1 MDTKKKPTKEDIEYA
16 KKRLAEAKQKAA
28 DYDEQVIREKKE
40 RLLEEKNK
48 PYIQPKD
55 RKKNNAP
62 ASALEK
68 ENPSFEDIKIRSTS
82 SDLPINKGIKLKA
95 EDLEKIEANKLGWND
110 YNPDLYDPTKD
121 QTGWFEGDL
130 NKRPEE
136 VLVVEGMIPKGLETG
151 EEGKKGET
159 GKKDRYEKRKPV
171 DPKIQIMKIAD
182 LLLKTEAAKYSE
194 VEMEVKFG
202 TRGIRR
208 ITKTD
213 YDNVVKKLRSLEFI
227 TLSPEG
233 KYSLK
238 IQPEFLD
245 LKSGMFKISKDF
257 DRFRVEINGLENIQ
271 EYCQNGNIQHL
282 LETKISSAVSIMK
295 KTDVFINE
303 EPVQPAEFN
312 EFNFRVT
319 YKNEEKI
326 SHNSKLGKEL
336 IANWD
341 KTKKQFRYLNRVTF
355 VHRDYPLKVELS
367 IVRSSTKDNR
377 GQMIKTYNVIDSN
390 VFKNQESYEIE
401 IEVVNYEARQQLRN
415 AQELVTHIQKV
426 TKFVLCG
433 LQKTNF
439 PVSYAEQK
447 EIIAEYMKVVHEE
460 EAKKQGKEYIP
471 KDRAYP
477 GDFIGPSSKTLQI
490 KNIGQVNPD
499 MVIPNITA
507 PFSYCVTDKADGDR
521 HMMFVSSKGK
531 IYLINMQM
539 EVVFTGS
546 KTEEQRCFNS
556 IIDGELILHDKN
568 GAFINIF
575 AAFDI
580 YFASSTDLRTRPFME
595 VPYKNKKIFER
606 SCRLPVLKEFMTIL
620 NPVSILSK
628 SEDIKSDK
636 LAVLLGEYKKKAINK
651 SPMNFITK
659 NFYPLIE
666 PSANVSKKDKDEDES
681 SSAAAVTTS
690 AAEASYNIFAACNFI
705 LQRVADN
712 LYDYTTDGLI
722 FTPTLFG
729 VGGNTVLEAGPL
741 RKVRWDYSF
750 KWKPPKYNTIDFLV
764 STKKGA
770 DGQDITTP
778 IFENGLNVM
787 QSTQFN
793 QYKTLILQ
801 VGFDEKR
808 HGYINPCQD
817 VLDDKLPEVSNEEN
831 EETYKRKQFFPSDP
845 FDVNAGLC
853 KIMLETD
860 GSGNPQM
867 FTEERE
873 VINDETI
880 VEFRYDLTRE
890 GLWKWIP
897 LRVRYDKTTEFR
909 NGKISCN
916 DYDTAN
922 DNWYSIH
929 NPISERMIATGQ
941 DIPQEILSDEI
952 YYNRVT
958 SEKQTMGLRDF
969 HNLFVKKILIR
980 NVSRNGNTLIDFACG
995 QGGDLPKWI
1004 AANLS
1009 FVFGIDISKN
1019 NIENRISG
1027 ACARYLSF
1035 KKDFQ
1040 TMPYAL
1046 FVVGNSALN
1055 VRSGRAMATDKGNA
1069 ITQAVFGLNAL
1080 DSSLGPAVKRQYA
1093 KGEPGFDISSCQ
1105 FAIHYMFENK
1115 QIFYNFMRNIAEC
1128 TKEGGYF
1135 IGTCYDGKTIF
1146 NKLKM
1151 KQQGE
1156 GDTIYHNEK
1165 KVWSLT
1171 KDYDSVSYENNITS
1185 LGYKI
1190 SVYQESINQTIPE
1203 YLVNFDFLVETMSN
1217 YGFRLLPRD
1226 DAKKIGLPEG
1236 SGLFVEMYNK
1246 MMDEIRKYPKTEKE
1260 YGMASGMMEYEKR
1273 ISFLNR
1279 FFVFQ
1284 KIATRNVE
1292 KLTKSILEQLPDE
1305 IEFEDKQTK
1314 KAQKV
1319 VEKVDKE
1326 LKPKVKNLKKK
1337 LLLQGQDVEIN
1348 IEDEADEADVE
1359 AVSVEAIVKSDSKS
1373 DSKSDKNKKAK
1384 KTKKAEE
1391 ESTETEVTGVVKK
1404 KATRKK
1410 KVLIGDINE
1419 E

>member
-1 MDTKKKPTKEDIEYA
+1 MERKKPTKEEVEYA

-28 DYDEQVIREKKE
+28 EYDEQVIKEKKD

-48 PYIQPKD
+48 PYIPPKN
-55 RKKNNAP
+55 RKKNIA
-62 ASALEK
+62 AHSLEQ
-68 ENPSFEDIKIRSTS
+68 NPSFEDVKINLPS
-82 SDLPINKGIKLKA
+82 SEEVPINKYVQMKQSDIN
-95 EDLEKIEANKLGWND
+95 KIMEAKHRD
-110 YNPDLYDPTKD
+110 QSDVEEVIVVKD
-121 QTGWFEGDL
+121 MDL
-130 NKRPEE
+130 NKLNESEE
-136 VLVVEGMIPKGLETG
+136 KEEKN
-151 EEGKKGET
+151 EGKKG
-159 GKKDRYEKRKPV
+159 KYEKRKPV
-171 DPKIQIMKIAD
+171 DPKVQIIKISS
-182 LLLKTEAAKYSE
+182 LLLMTEPTKYKD

-202 TRGIRR
+202 TRGIKR
-208 ITKTD
+208 ITKAD
-213 YDNVVKKLRSLEFI
+213 YDNVIKKLSSLGFK
-227 TLSPEG
+227 TVNSEG
-233 KYSLK
+233 TYTLK

-245 LKSGMFKISKDF
+245 LKTGTFKISRDF
-257 DRFRVEINGLENIQ
+257 DRLRVEINGINNIQ
-271 EYCQNGNIQHL
+271 GYCKNNNIQKL
-282 LETKISSAVSIMK
+282 FENNLANAVSILK
-295 KTDVFINE
+295 KTDVFEND
-303 EPVQPAEFN
+303 EPIQSADFN
-312 EFNFRVT
+312 DFNFRVT
-319 YKNEEKI
+319 YKTEEKV
-326 SHNSKLGKEL
+326 NLNGKVGKEL
-336 IANWD
+336 LSNWD
-341 KTKKQFRYLNRVTF
+341 KVKKQFRYINRVTF
-355 VHRDYPLKVELS
+355 SHPNLPFAVDLS
-367 IVRSSTKDNR
+367 IVRSSTKDNK
-377 GQMIKTYNVIDSN
+377 GQLIKTYNIIESN
-390 VFKNQESYEIE
+390 VFNNQESYEIE
-401 IEVVNYEARQQLRN
+401 IEVNNFEAKQKYIRP
-415 AQELVTHIQKV
+415 EDLVADIQKIS
-426 TKFVLCG
+426 KFVLCG
-433 LQKTNF
+433 LQKTNY
-439 PVSYAEQK
+439 PVSYPEQRQVVSD
-447 EIIAEYMKVVHEE
+447 YMRLLHEE
-460 EAKKQGKEYIP
+460 EAKKRGQEYVP

-477 GDFIGPSSKTLQI
+477 NDFIGPSSKTLQI
-490 KNIGQVNPD
+490 KNIGPVNPD

-507 PFSYCVTDKADGDR
+507 PFSYVVTDKADGDR
-521 HMMFVSSKGK
+521 HLMFINNKGK
-531 IYLINMQM
+531 IYLINMQL
-539 EVVFTGS
+539 EIAFTGA

-568 GAFINIF
+568 SVFINTF

-580 YFASSTDLRTRPFME
+580 YFASSTDLRSRPFVE
-595 VPYKNKKIFER
+595 VPHKIKDKIKDKKLFEK

-620 NPVSILSK
+620 KPESILAQRISIG
-628 SEDIKSDK
+628 E
-636 LAVLLGEYKKKAINK
+636 AVIGEYKKNSSNK

-659 NFYPLIE
+659 NFYPTFE
-666 PSANVSKKDKDEDES
+666 DSVSKKQKEGES
-681 SSAAAVTTS
+681 EAVT
-690 AAEASYNIFAACNFI
+690 AEAEASYNIFAACNFI

-712 LYDYTTDGLI
+712 LYEYNTDGLI

-729 VGGNTVLEAGPL
+729 VGGNNILEAGPL
-741 RKVRWDYSF
+741 KKVRWDYSF

-764 STKKGA
+764 TTKKGA
-770 DGQDITTP
+770 NSQDITTP
-778 IFENGLNVM
+778 IFENGFNVK

-817 VLDDKLPEVSNEEN
+817 ILDDKMPEVSNEEN

-853 KIMLETD
+853 NIMLETD
-860 GSGNPQM
+860 GNGNPQM

-873 VINDETI
+873 VINDETV

-941 DIPQEILSDEI
+941 DIPEEILSDEI

-958 SEKQTMGLRDF
+958 SEKLTMGLRDF

-980 NVSRNGNTLIDFACG
+980 NVSRNGNSLIDFACG

-1035 KKDFQ
+1035 RKDFQ

-1055 VRSGRAMATDKGNA
+1055 VRSGKAMATDKGNA

-1080 DSSLGPAVKRQYA
+1080 DKNLGPAVKRQYA

-1115 QIFYNFMRNIAEC
+1115 HTFYNFMRNVAEC
-1128 TKEGGYF
+1128 TREGGYF

-1146 NKLKM
+1146 NKLKQ
-1151 KQQGE
+1151 KSQGDGE
-1156 GDTIYHNEK
+1156 TIYYNEK
-1165 KVWSLT
+1165 KVWSMT
-1171 KDYDSVSYENNITS
+1171 KDYDSVSFENNISS

-1236 SGLFVEMYNK
+1236 SGLFIEMYNK
-1246 MMDEIRKYPKTEKE
+1246 MMDEIRKFPKTEKE
-1260 YGMASGMMEYEKR
+1260 YGMAPGMMDYEKR

-1279 FFVFQ
+1279 YFVFQ

-1292 KLTKSILEQLPDE
+1292 KLTKSILEQLPNE
-1305 IEFEDKQTK
+1305 IEFEDKQTAI
-1314 KAQKV
+1314 AQKV
-1319 VEKVDKE
+1319 VEKADNE

-1337 LLLQGQDVEIN
+1337 LLLQGPDVELN
-1348 IEDEADEADVE
+1348 IENEDKPE
-1359 AVSVEAIVKSDSKS
+1359 AVVSEAVAVVAEVK
-1373 DSKSDKNKKAK
+1373 KKVK
-1384 KTKKAEE
+1384 KTKKAEPE
-1391 ESTETEVTGVVKK
+1391 PVPPAVEPVEVLKDKK
-1404 KATRKK
+1404 KTTRKK

>member
-1 MDTKKKPTKEDIEYA
+1 MERKKPTKEDIEFA
-16 KKRLAEAKQKAA
+16 KKKLAEAKQRAA
-28 DYDEQVIREKKE
+28 NYDEQVIKDKKA

-48 PYIQPKD
+48 PYIPPKD
-55 RKKNNAP
+55 RKRNVVA
-62 ASALEK
+62 AHTLEQ
-68 ENPSFEDIKIRSTS
+68 NPSFEDIKMRSSS
-82 SDLPINKGIKLKA
+82 SDLPINKGIKMKA
-95 EDLEKIEANKLGWND
+95 EEIEKIESVKPRAPAWDDDLR
-110 YNPDLYDPTKD
+110 YPDKWK
-121 QTGWFEGDL
+121 TGWDEGDL
-130 NKRPEE
+130 KIGNPEE
-136 VLVVEGMIPKGLETG
+136 LLVVEGMIPKRLE
-151 EEGKKGET
+151 EKDEGKKG
-159 GKKDRYEKRKPV
+159 KYEKRKPV
-171 DPKIQIMKIAD
+171 DPKVQIVKIAS
-182 LLLKTEAAKYSE
+182 LLLMTDPTKYKD

-202 TRGIRR
+202 TRGIKR
-208 ITKTD
+208 ITKAD
-213 YDNVVKKLRSLEFI
+213 YDNVIKKLSSLGFK
-227 TLSPEG
+227 TVNPEG
-233 KYSLK
+233 TYTLK

-245 LKSGMFKISKDF
+245 LKSGMFKISRDF
-257 DRFRVEINGLENIQ
+257 DRLRVEINGIDNIQ
-271 EYCQNGNIQHL
+271 EYCKNSNIQKL
-282 LETKISSAVSIMK
+282 LERNLSNTVSILK
-295 KTDVFINE
+295 KTDVFE
-303 EPVQPAEFN
+303 KDEPVQSADFN
-312 EFNFRVT
+312 DFNFRVT
-319 YKNEEKI
+319 YKTEE
-326 SHNSKLGKEL
+326 NVNLNGKLGREVL
-336 IANWD
+336 SNWD
-341 KTKKQFRYLNRVTF
+341 KIKKQFRYINRVSF
-355 VHRDYPLKVELS
+355 QHPDLPFSVDLS
-367 IVRSSTKDNR
+367 IVRSSTKDIK
-377 GQMIKTYNVIDSN
+377 GQLIKTYNIIESN
-390 VFKNQESYEIE
+390 VFNNQESYEIE
-401 IEVVNYEARQQLRN
+401 IEVNNFEAKNKYLRP
-415 AQELVTHIQKV
+415 QDLVADIQKIS
-426 TKFVLCG
+426 KFVLCG
-433 LQKTNF
+433 LQKTNY
-439 PVSYAEQK
+439 PVSYPEQRQV
-447 EIIAEYMKVVHEE
+447 ISDYMKVLHEE
-460 EAKKQGKEYIP
+460 EAKKRGQEYVP

-477 GDFIGPSSKTLQI
+477 NDFIGPSSKTLQI
-490 KNIGQVNPD
+490 KNIGPVNPD

-507 PFSYCVTDKADGDR
+507 PFSYVVTDKADGDR
-521 HMMFVSSKGK
+521 HLMFINNKGK

-539 EVVFTGS
+539 EIAFTGA
-546 KTEEQRCFNS
+546 KTEEKRCFNS

-568 GAFINIF
+568 GVFINTF

-580 YFASSTDLRTRPFME
+580 YFASSTDLRSRPFVE
-595 VPYKNKKIFER
+595 VPYKIKDKKIFEK
-606 SCRLPVLKEFMTIL
+606 SCRLPVLKEFMTVL
-620 NPVSILSK
+620 KPESILDQRISVG
-628 SEDIKSDK
+628 E
-636 LAVLLGEYKKKAINK
+636 AVIGEYKKNSTNK

-659 NFYPLIE
+659 NFYPAFE
-666 PSANVSKKDKDEDES
+666 ESVSKKEES
-681 SSAAAVTTS
+681 SSAAAS
-690 AAEASYNIFAACNFI
+690 AEATYNIFAACNFI

-712 LYDYTTDGLI
+712 LYEYNTDGLI

-729 VGGNTVLEAGPL
+729 VGGSNILEAGPL
-741 RKVRWDYSF
+741 KKVRWDYSF
-750 KWKPPKYNTIDFLV
+750 KWKPPKYNTIDFLIT
-764 STKKGA
+764 TKKGA
-770 DGQDITTP
+770 NSQDITTP
-778 IFENGLNVM
+778 IFENGFNVK

-817 VLDDKLPEVSNEEN
+817 VLDDKMPEVSNEEN

-853 KIMLETD
+853 NIMLETD
-860 GSGNPQM
+860 GNGNPQM

-890 GLWKWIP
+890 GMWKWIP

-941 DIPQEILSDEI
+941 DIPEEILSDEI

-958 SEKQTMGLRDF
+958 SEKLTMGLRDF

-980 NVSRNGNTLIDFACG
+980 NVSRNGNNLIDFACG

-1035 KKDFQ
+1035 RKDFQ

-1055 VRSGRAMATDKGNA
+1055 VRSGKAMATDKGNA

-1080 DSSLGPAVKRQYA
+1080 DKNLGPAVKRQYA

-1115 QIFYNFMRNIAEC
+1115 HTFYNFMRNVAEC
-1128 TKEGGYF
+1128 TREGGYF

-1146 NKLKM
+1146 NKLKQ
-1151 KQQGE
+1151 KSQGDGE
-1156 GDTIYHNEK
+1156 TIYHNDK
-1165 KVWSLT
+1165 KVWSMT
-1171 KDYDSVSYENNITS
+1171 KDYDSVSFENNISS

-1236 SGLFVEMYNK
+1236 SGLFIEMYNK
-1246 MMDEIRKYPKTEKE
+1246 MMDEIRKFPKTEKE
-1260 YGMASGMMEYEKR
+1260 YGMAPGMMDYEKR

-1279 FFVFQ
+1279 YFVFQ

-1305 IEFEDKQTK
+1305 IEFEDKQTSI
-1314 KAQKV
+1314 AQKV

-1337 LLLQGQDVEIN
+1337 LLLQGPDVELN
-1348 IEDEADEADVE
+1348 IEEEDKPAISEAKAVVE
-1359 AVSVEAIVKSDSKS
+1359 PVLEP
-1373 DSKSDKNKKAK
+1373 KKKVK
-1384 KTKKAEE
+1384 KTKKAEPE
-1391 ESTETEVTGVVKK
+1391 PAPPAVEPVEMLKEKK
-1404 KATRKK
+1404 KTTRKK

>member
-1 MDTKKKPTKEDIEYA
+1 MERKHTKEEIEYA

-28 DYDEQVIREKKE
+28 EYDVRMAEEKKKAPFPKSD
-40 RLLEEKNK
+40 EEM
-48 PYIQPKD
+48 
-55 RKKNNAP
+55 
-62 ASALEK
+62 
-68 ENPSFEDIKIRSTS
+68 PSFEDIKIRSSS
-82 SDLPINKGIKLKA
+82 SDLPINKDIKMKA
-95 EDLEKIEANKLGWND
+95 EELEKISADPWKVPAGEQDWGD
-110 YNPDLYDPTKD
+110 YNPDLYDPTKYS
-121 QTGWFEGDL
+121 QSGWFEGDITARPKPKPKL
-130 NKRPEE
+130 SPVAEPEVKAPEE
-136 VLVVEGMIPKGLETG
+136 VLIVEGMKPKEIGIVEA
-151 EEGKKGET
+151 EEGKEN
-159 GKKDRYEKRKPV
+159 KKFERRKPA
-171 DPKIQIMKIAD
+171 DPKVQIMKIAG
-182 LLLKTEAAKYSE
+182 LLLKSEMTKYSD

-202 TRGIRR
+202 TRGIKR

-213 YDNVVKKLRSLEFI
+213 YDNVVKKLSSLNFV
-227 TLSPEG
+227 TSKPEG
-233 KYSLK
+233 NYSLK

-245 LKSGMFKISKDF
+245 MKTGTFKISKDF

-271 EYCQNGNIQHL
+271 EYCKNNNIRHL
-282 LETKISSAVSIMK
+282 LETKISTAVSIMK
-295 KTDVFINE
+295 KTDVIIDDA
-303 EPVQPAEFN
+303 PVQSADFN
-312 EFNFRVT
+312 DFNFRVT
-319 YKNEEKI
+319 YKNEEKV
-326 SHNSKLGKEL
+326 STNSKIGKEL
-336 IANWD
+336 ISNWD
-341 KTKKQFRYLNRVTF
+341 KLKKQFRYINRVTF
-355 VHRDYPLKVELS
+355 IHPDYPLKVELS
-367 IVRSSTKDNR
+367 IVRSSTKDSR
-377 GQMIKTYNVIDSN
+377 GQLIKTYNINESN

-401 IEVVNYEARQQLRN
+401 IEVVNYVAKQKYRN
-415 AQELVTHIQKV
+415 AELLVADIQKV

-433 LQKTNF
+433 LQKTNY
-439 PVSYAEQK
+439 PVSYPEQK
-447 EIIAEYMKVVHEE
+447 QAVIDYMLLIHKDDE
-460 EAKKQGKEYIP
+460 KYKEMEPEKI
-471 KDRAYP
+471 RAYP
-477 GDFIGPSSKTLQI
+477 SDFIGPSSKTLQV
-490 KNIGQVNPD
+490 KNIGPVNPD

-521 HMMFVSSKGK
+521 HLMFINDKGK

-539 EVVFTGS
+539 EIIFTGA

-568 GAFINIF
+568 GVFINTF

-580 YFASSTDLRTRPFME
+580 YFASFTDLRTRPFIE
-595 VPYKNKKIFER
+595 VPYKNKKIFDKA
-606 SCRLPVLKEFMTIL
+606 CRLPVLKEFMTIL
-620 NPVSILSK
+620 KPISIMTKVVETKEKSLKAMLST
-628 SEDIKSDK
+628 IKENRMS
-636 LAVLLGEYKKKAINK
+636 K
-651 SPMNFITK
+651 SPMKFITK
-659 NFYPLIE
+659 NFYPSFEEVI
-666 PSANVSKKDKDEDES
+666 SKKEGDES
-681 SSAAAVTTS
+681 SAAL
-690 AAEASYNIFAACNFI
+690 EADYNIFAACNFI

-712 LYDYTTDGLI
+712 LYDYNTDGLI

-729 VGGNTVLEAGPL
+729 VGGNSVLEAGPL

-778 IFENGLNVM
+778 IFENGINVK
-787 QSTQFN
+787 QTTQFN

-801 VGFDEKR
+801 VGFDEKK

-817 VLDDKLPEVSNEEN
+817 ILDDKLPEASNEEN
-831 EETYKRKQFFPSDP
+831 EETYRRKQFFPSDP

-853 KIMLETD
+853 NIMLELD
-860 GSGNPQM
+860 GNGNPQM

-873 VINDETI
+873 VINDETV
-880 VEFRYDLTRE
+880 VEFRYDLNRE

-941 DIPQEILSDEI
+941 DIPEEILSDEI

-1035 KKDFQ
+1035 RKDFQ

-1055 VRSGRAMATDKGNA
+1055 VRSGKAMATDKGNA
-1069 ITQAVFGLNAL
+1069 ITQAIFGQNAV
-1080 DSSLGPAVKRQYA
+1080 DKNLGPAVKRQYA

-1115 QIFYNFMRNIAEC
+1115 DTFYNFMRNIAEC
-1128 TKEGGYF
+1128 TREGGYF

-1146 NKLKM
+1146 NKLRM

-1156 GDTIYHNEK
+1156 GDIIYHNDK
-1165 KVWSLT
+1165 KVWSIT
-1171 KDYDSVSYENNITS
+1171 KDYDSVSFEDNISS

-1217 YGFRLLPRD
+1217 YGFRLLPRE

-1236 SGLFVEMYNK
+1236 SGLFIEMYNK
-1246 MMDEIRKYPKTEKE
+1246 MMDEIRKFPKTEKE
-1260 YGMASGMMEYEKR
+1260 YGMAPNMMDYEKR

-1279 FFVFQ
+1279 YFVFQ

-1292 KLTKSILEQLPDE
+1292 KLTKSILEHLPDE
-1305 IEFEDKQTK
+1305 LEFEEKQTAI
-1314 KAQKV
+1314 AQKV

-1337 LLLQGQDVEIN
+1337 ILLQGQDVELA
-1348 IEDEADEADVE
+1348 IEEEDKPAKAEVQAVVVE
-1359 AVSVEAIVKSDSKS
+1359 EHVLEK
-1373 DSKSDKNKKAK
+1373 DKKKKIK

-1391 ESTETEVTGVVKK
+1391 PVVEPAEAVVKK
-1404 KATRKK
+1404 KTTRKK
-1410 KVLIGDINE
+1410 KVLIGEINE

>member
-1 MDTKKKPTKEDIEYA
+1 MDTKKKPTKEDIVFA
-16 KKRLAEAKQKAA
+16 RQKLAEAKQRAA
-28 DYDEQVIREKKE
+28 DYDARMEEEKK
-40 RLLEEKNK
+40 KNRFAN
-48 PYIQPKD
+48 KD
-55 RKKNNAP
+55 D
-62 ASALEK
+62 K
-68 ENPSFEDIKIRSTS
+68 EPSFEDIKMRSSS
-82 SDLPINKGIKLKA
+82 SDLPINKGIKINA
-95 EDLEKIEANKLGWND
+95 EDLEKIKAANPHAKKKEAE
-110 YNPDLYDPTKD
+110 TKEPEPE
-121 QTGWFEGDL
+121 TKE
-130 NKRPEE
+130 PEE
-136 VLVVEGMIPKGLETG
+136 VLVVEGMVPKGIAESEEKG
-151 EEGKKGET
+151 EKGKKG
-159 GKKDRYEKRKPV
+159 RYEKRKPV
-171 DPKIQIMKIAD
+171 DPKIQIMRIAD
-182 LLLKTEAAKYSE
+182 LLLKSEPTKYSE

-202 TRGIRR
+202 TRGIKRL
-208 ITKTD
+208 TKTD
-213 YDNVVKKLRSLEFI
+213 YDNVVKKLNSLGFI
-227 TLSPEG
+227 TIKPEG

-245 LKSGMFKISKDF
+245 LKSGTFKISNDF

-271 EYCQNGNIQHL
+271 EYCKNGNIRQL
-282 LETKISSAVSIMK
+282 LETKVSNAVSIMR

-312 EFNFRVT
+312 DFNFRVT
-319 YKNEEKI
+319 YKNEERI
-326 SHNSKLGKEL
+326 SSNSKIGKEL
-336 IANWD
+336 LNNWD
-341 KTKKQFRYLNRVTF
+341 KSKKQFRYINRVTF
-355 VHRDYPLKVELS
+355 LHRDYPVKVELS
-367 IVRSSTKDNR
+367 IIRSSTKDNK
-377 GQMIKTYNVIDSN
+377 GQLIKTYNIIDSN

-401 IEVVNYEARQQLRN
+401 IEVVNYEAKQKYRN
-415 AQELVTHIQKV
+415 AELLVVDIQKA

-439 PVSYAEQK
+439 PVSYPEQK
-447 EIIAEYMKVVHEE
+447 ETIAEYMQVVHEE
-460 EAKKQGKEYIP
+460 NMKNQGKEYMP

-477 GDFIGPSSKTLQI
+477 SDFIGPSSKTLQI
-490 KNIGQVNPD
+490 KNIGPVNPD

-521 HMMFVSSKGK
+521 HLMFVNSRGK

-539 EVVFTGS
+539 EIIFTGS
-546 KTEEQRCFNS
+546 RTEEQRCFNS

-568 GAFINIF
+568 GVFINIF

-580 YFASSTDLRTRPFME
+580 YFALSTDLRTRPFME
-595 VPYKNKKIFER
+595 VPYKNKKIFEK
-606 SCRLPVLKEFMTIL
+606 SSRLAVLKEFMTIL
-620 NPVSILSK
+620 KPLSILSK
-628 SEDIKSDK
+628 SLDLRGDK
-636 LAVLLGEYKKKAINK
+636 LSSILGEYKNRAVNK

-659 NFYPLIE
+659 NFYPVFETSVNI
-666 PSANVSKKDKDEDES
+666 SKKNKDNDE
-681 SSAAAVTTS
+681 AAAAATTVES
-690 AAEASYNIFAACNFI
+690 SYNIFAACNYI

-712 LYDYTTDGLI
+712 LYEYNTDGLI

-729 VGGNTVLEAGPL
+729 VGGNTILEAGPL

-770 DGQDITTP
+770 DGQDMTTP

-787 QSTQFN
+787 QSIQFN

-817 VLDDKLPEVSNEEN
+817 ILDDKMPEVSNEEN

-845 FDVNAGLC
+845 FDVSAGLC
-853 KIMLETD
+853 SIMLEMD

-873 VINDETI
+873 VINDETV

-941 DIPQEILSDEI
+941 DIPEEILSDEI

-1019 NIENRISG
+1019 NIENRVSG
-1027 ACARYLSF
+1027 SCARYLSF
-1035 KKDFQ
+1035 RKDFQ

-1055 VRSGRAMATDKGNA
+1055 VRSGKAMATDKGNA
-1069 ITQAVFGLNAL
+1069 ITQAVFGQNAL

-1093 KGEPGFDISSCQ
+1093 KGEPGFDVSSCQ

-1115 QIFYNFMRNIAEC
+1115 HTFYNFMRNVAEC
-1128 TKEGGYF
+1128 TREGGYF

-1146 NKLKM
+1146 NKLRM

-1156 GDTIYHNEK
+1156 GDTIYHNDR

-1236 SGLFVEMYNK
+1236 SGLFIEMYNK

-1305 IEFEDKQTK
+1305 IDFEEKHTAI
-1314 KAQKV
+1314 AQKV

-1326 LKPKVKNLKKK
+1326 LKPKVRNLKKK
-1337 LLLQGQDVEIN
+1337 LLLQDVELN
-1348 IEDEADEADVE
+1348 IEEEYKPKVAEVAEVAKVAKVAEVAVE
-1359 AVSVEAIVKSDSKS
+1359 LKEPTHVLESSAEKK
-1373 DSKSDKNKKAK
+1373 KKAK
-1384 KTKKAEE
+1384 KTKKSDEDPGA
-1391 ESTETEVTGVVKK
+1391 EVTSVIKK
-1404 KATRKK
+1404 KTTRKK
-1410 KVLIGDINE
+1410 KVLIGDITE

>member
-1 MDTKKKPTKEDIEYA
+1 MDTKKKPTKEEVAYA
-16 KKRLAEAKQKAA
+16 KKKLAEAKQKAA
-28 DYDEQVIREKKE
+28 DYDARMAEEKKKAPFPGQ
-40 RLLEEKNK
+40 EEKV
-48 PYIQPKD
+48 
-55 RKKNNAP
+55 A
-62 ASALEK
+62 
-68 ENPSFEDIKIRSTS
+68 SFEDIKLRSS
-82 SDLPINKGIKLKA
+82 SSELPINKGVKIRA
-95 EDLEKIEANKLGWND
+95 EDLEKIEADPWKVPSGEQDWND
-110 YNPDLYDPTKD
+110 YNPDLYDPTKN

-130 NKRPEE
+130 NARPQRKPKPVAKEPEAESKRPEE
-136 VLVVEGMIPKGLETG
+136 VLVVEGMVPKGIAET
-151 EEGKKGET
+151 EEQGKKG
-159 GKKDRYEKRKPV
+159 RYEKRKPV
-171 DPKIQIMKIAD
+171 DPKIQIMRIAD
-182 LLLKTEAAKYSE
+182 LLLKSESTKYSD

-202 TRGIRR
+202 TRGIKRL
-208 ITKTD
+208 TKTD
-213 YDNVVKKLRSLEFI
+213 YDNVVKKL
-227 TLSPEG
+227 
-233 KYSLK
+233 YSVGFTTINPSGIYALK

-245 LKSGMFKISKDF
+245 LKSGTFKISRDF
-257 DRFRVEINGLENIQ
+257 DRFRVELLGLENIQ
-271 EYCQNGNIQHL
+271 EYCQNGNIQKIFD
-282 LETKISSAVSIMK
+282 TKLASTVSIMK

-303 EPVQPAEFN
+303 EPVQSADFN
-312 EFNFRVT
+312 DFNFRVT
-319 YKNEEKI
+319 YKNEEKN
-326 SHNSKLGKEL
+326 SANSKIGKEL
-336 IANWD
+336 ISNWD
-341 KTKKQFRYLNRVTF
+341 KTKKQFRYINRVTF
-355 VHRDYPLKVELS
+355 THRDLPFKVDLS
-367 IVRSSTKDNR
+367 IVRSSTKDNK
-377 GQMIKTYNVIDSN
+377 GQLIKTYNVIESN

-401 IEVVNYEARQQLRN
+401 IEVENYRAKQKYRN
-415 AQELVTHIQKV
+415 AEQLVADIQKV

-433 LQKTNF
+433 LQKTSF
-439 PVSYAEQK
+439 PVSYPEQK
-447 EIIAEYMKVVHEE
+447 ETIAEYMKVVHEE
-460 EAKKQGKEYIP
+460 DMKKQGKEYIP

-477 GDFIGPSSKTLQI
+477 SDFIGPSSKTLQI
-490 KNIGQVNPD
+490 KNIGPVNPD

-521 HMMFVSSKGK
+521 HMMFINSKGK

-539 EVVFTGS
+539 EIIFTGAR
-546 KTEEQRCFNS
+546 TEEMRCFNS

-580 YFASSTDLRTRPFME
+580 YFASSTDLRARPFME
-595 VPYKNKKIFER
+595 VPYKNKKIFEQ
-606 SCRLPVLKEFMTIL
+606 SCRLAVLKEFMTIL
-620 NPVSILSK
+620 NPTSILSK
-628 SEDIKSDK
+628 SVDLKSDK
-636 LAVLLGEYKKKAINK
+636 LTVLLGEYKKRAVNK

-659 NFYPLIE
+659 NFYPVIE
-666 PSANVSKKDKDEDES
+666 KADVSKKDKDE
-681 SSAAAVTTS
+681 SAGAV
-690 AAEASYNIFAACNFI
+690 AVAEANYNIFAACNFI

-712 LYDYTTDGLI
+712 LYEYNTDGLI

-741 RKVRWDYSF
+741 RKIRWDYSF

-817 VLDDKLPEVSNEEN
+817 ILDDKMPEVSNEEN

-853 KIMLETD
+853 NIMLETD

-873 VINDETI
+873 VINDETV

-941 DIPQEILSDEI
+941 DIPEEILSDEI

-1019 NIENRISG
+1019 NIENRVSG

-1035 KKDFQ
+1035 RKDFQ

-1055 VRSGRAMATDKGNA
+1055 VRSGKAMATDKGNA
-1069 ITQAVFGLNAL
+1069 ITQAVFGQNAL
-1080 DSSLGPAVKRQYA
+1080 DSNLGPAVKRQYA

-1115 QIFYNFMRNIAEC
+1115 HTFYNFMRNIAEC
-1128 TKEGGYF
+1128 TREGGYF

-1146 NKLKM
+1146 NKLRM

-1156 GDTIYHNEK
+1156 GDTIYHNER

-1236 SGLFVEMYNK
+1236 SGLFIEMYNK

-1260 YGMASGMMEYEKR
+1260 YGMAPNMMDYEKR

-1279 FFVFQ
+1279 YFVFQ

-1292 KLTKSILEQLPDE
+1292 KLTKSILEQLPEE
-1305 IEFEDKQTK
+1305 IEFEDRQTE

-1319 VEKVDKE
+1319 VAKVDKE

-1337 LLLQGQDVEIN
+1337 LLLQGQDVELN
-1348 IEDEADEADVE
+1348 IEDEDKATKKEVVVVEETKEVE
-1359 AVSVEAIVKSDSKS
+1359 AKAVEHVLETIASNS
-1373 DSKSDKNKKAK
+1373 SDKKKKVK

-1391 ESTETEVTGVVKK
+1391 DINLAEKK
-1404 KATRKK
+1404 KTTRKK

>member
-1 MDTKKKPTKEDIEYA
+1 MDTKKKPTKEEVAYA
-16 KKRLAEAKQKAA
+16 KKKLAEAKQRAA
-28 DYDEQVIREKKE
+28 DYDALMAQEK
-40 RLLEEKNK
+40 KNK
-48 PYIQPKD
+48 PFPNKD
-55 RKKNNAP
+55 D
-62 ASALEK
+62 K
-68 ENPSFEDIKIRSTS
+68 EASFEDIKMRSS
-82 SDLPINKGIKLKA
+82 SSELPINKGIKMNA
-95 EDLEKIEANKLGWND
+95 EELEKIEAKSWKIQSGEQDWND
-110 YNPDLYDPTKD
+110 YNPDLYDPTKN

-130 NKRPEE
+130 NARPQRKDKFKPDAPEPDTKRPEE
-136 VLVVEGMIPKGLETG
+136 VLVVEGMVPKGIAELE
-151 EEGKKGET
+151 EKEKKG
-159 GKKDRYEKRKPV
+159 RYEKRKPV

-182 LLLKTEAAKYSE
+182 LLLKSEPTKYSD

-213 YDNVVKKLRSLEFI
+213 YDNVVKKLTSLGFI
-227 TLSPEG
+227 TINPEG

-245 LKSGMFKISKDF
+245 LKSGTFKISKDF

-271 EYCQNGNIQHL
+271 EYCKNGNIQHL
-282 LETKISSAVSIMK
+282 IDTKISTAVSIMK

-303 EPVQPAEFN
+303 EPVQSADFN
-312 EFNFRVT
+312 DFNFRVT

-326 SHNSKLGKEL
+326 SANSKIGKEL
-336 IANWD
+336 LTNWD
-341 KTKKQFRYLNRVTF
+341 KSKKQFRYINRVTF
-355 VHRDYPLKVELS
+355 VHRDFPLKVELS
-367 IVRSSTKDNR
+367 IVRSSTRDNK
-377 GQMIKTYNVIDSN
+377 GQSIKTYNIIDSN

-401 IEVVNYEARQQLRN
+401 IEVENYAAKQKYRN
-415 AQELVTHIQKV
+415 AELLVADIQKAS
-426 TKFVLCG
+426 KFVLCG

-439 PVSYAEQK
+439 PVSYPEQK
-447 EIIAEYMKVVHEE
+447 ETIAEYMKVVHEE
-460 EAKKQGKEYIP
+460 NMKKQGKEYIP

-477 GDFIGPSSKTLQI
+477 NDFIGPSSKTLQI
-490 KNIGQVNPD
+490 KNIGPVNPD

-521 HMMFVSSKGK
+521 HLMFVNSKGK

-539 EVVFTGS
+539 EIVFTGAR
-546 KTEEQRCFNS
+546 TEEQRCFNS
-556 IIDGELILHDKN
+556 IIDGELILHDKYN
-568 GAFINIF
+568 VFINTF

-580 YFASSTDLRTRPFME
+580 YFASSTDLRARPFME
-595 VPYKNKKIFER
+595 VPYKNKKIFEK
-606 SCRLPVLKEFMTIL
+606 SSRLAVLKEFMTIL
-620 NPVSILSK
+620 QPLSILSK
-628 SEDIKSDK
+628 SVDLKSDK
-636 LAVLLGEYKKKAINK
+636 LAVLLGEYKKKAANK

-659 NFYPLIE
+659 NFYPVIE
-666 PSANVSKKDKDEDES
+666 TLAVSKKDKDE
-681 SSAAAVTTS
+681 SAAAV
-690 AAEASYNIFAACNFI
+690 AELESDYNIFAACNFI

-712 LYDYTTDGLI
+712 LYEYNTDGLI

-741 RKVRWDYSF
+741 RKIRWDYSF

-817 VLDDKLPEVSNEEN
+817 VLDDKMPEVSNEEN

-853 KIMLETD
+853 NIMLETD

-873 VINDETI
+873 VINDETV

-941 DIPQEILSDEI
+941 DIPEEILSDEI

-1035 KKDFQ
+1035 RKDFQ

-1055 VRSGRAMATDKGNA
+1055 VRSGKAMATDKGNA
-1069 ITQAVFGLNAL
+1069 ITQAVFGQNAL

-1115 QIFYNFMRNIAEC
+1115 HTFYNFMRNIAEC
-1128 TKEGGYF
+1128 TREGGYF

-1146 NKLKM
+1146 NKLRT

-1156 GDTIYHNEK
+1156 GDTIYHNER

-1236 SGLFVEMYNK
+1236 SGLFIEMYNK

-1260 YGMASGMMEYEKR
+1260 YGMAPGMMDYEKR

-1279 FFVFQ
+1279 YFVFQ

-1292 KLTKSILEQLPDE
+1292 KLTKSILEQLPEE
-1305 IEFEDKQTK
+1305 IEFEDRQTE
-1314 KAQKV
+1314 KAEKV
-1319 VEKVDKE
+1319 VEKANKE

-1337 LLLQGQDVEIN
+1337 LLLQGPDVELN
-1348 IEDEADEADVE
+1348 IEDEDKHSIAVEETKEVE
-1359 AVSVEAIVKSDSKS
+1359 AKAVEHVLEAIV
-1373 DSKSDKNKKAK
+1373 DKKKKVK

-1391 ESTETEVTGVVKK
+1391 ETSPAEKK
-1404 KATRKK
+1404 KTTRKK
-1410 KVLIGDINE
+1410 KVLVGDINE

>member
-1 MDTKKKPTKEDIEYA
+1 MDTKKKPTKEEVAYA
-16 KKRLAEAKQKAA
+16 KQKLAEAKQKAA
-28 DYDEQVIREKKE
+28 DYDARMAEEK
-40 RLLEEKNK
+40 KNK
-48 PYIQPKD
+48 PFPG
-55 RKKNNAP
+55 P
-62 ASALEK
+62 TEK
-68 ENPSFEDIKIRSTS
+68 VASFEDIKLKSTS
-82 SDLPINKGIKLKA
+82 SDLPINKGIKMKA
-95 EDLEKIEANKLGWND
+95 DELEIIEANPWKVPSGEQDWND
-110 YNPDLYDPTKD
+110 YNPDLYDPTKN
-121 QTGWFEGDL
+121 QQGWFEGDL
-130 NKRPEE
+130 NARPNARPKPEKKAEE
-136 VLVVEGMIPKGLETG
+136 IIIVEGIKPVVEK
-151 EEGKKGET
+151 EEEEKKG
-159 GKKDRYEKRKPV
+159 RYEKRKPA
-171 DPKIQIMKIAD
+171 DPKVQIVKIAD
-182 LLLKTEAAKYSE
+182 LLLKSEMTKYSD

-202 TRGIRR
+202 TRGIKR

-213 YDNVVKKLRSLEFI
+213 YDNVVKKL
-227 TLSPEG
+227 
-233 KYSLK
+233 YSMGFTTINPSGIYTLK

-245 LKSGMFKISKDF
+245 IKSGTFKISRDF
-257 DRFRVEINGLENIQ
+257 DRFRVELLGLENIQ
-271 EYCQNGNIQHL
+271 DYCKNSNIQKIFD
-282 LETKISSAVSIMK
+282 TKLANIISIMK
-295 KTDVFINE
+295 KTDVIVNE
-303 EPVQPAEFN
+303 EPIQSADFN
-312 EFNFRVT
+312 DFNFRVT
-319 YKNEEKI
+319 YKNEEKVTT
-326 SHNSKLGKEL
+326 NSKLGQEL
-336 IANWD
+336 LSNWD
-341 KTKKQFRYLNRVTF
+341 KSKKQFRYINRVTF
-355 VHRDYPLKVELS
+355 THRDLPFKVDLS
-367 IVRSSTKDNR
+367 IVRSSTKDNK
-377 GQMIKTYNVIDSN
+377 GQLIKTYNVIESN
-390 VFKNQESYEIE
+390 VFNNQESYEIE
-401 IEVVNYEARQQLRN
+401 IEVINLAAKQKYRN
-415 AQELVTHIQKV
+415 AEQLVADIQKV

-439 PVSYAEQK
+439 PISYPEQK
-447 EIIAEYMKVVHEE
+447 QIISDYMLVIHKDEE
-460 EAKKQGKEYIP
+460 KYKNMEPSNI
-471 KDRAYP
+471 RAYP
-477 GDFIGPSSKTLQI
+477 SDFIGPSSKTLQI
-490 KNIGQVNPD
+490 KNIGPVNPD
-499 MVIPNITA
+499 MVIPNITV

-521 HMMFVSSKGK
+521 HLMFINNKGK

-539 EVVFTGS
+539 EIIFTGA
-546 KTEEQRCFNS
+546 KTDEQRCFNS

-568 GAFINIF
+568 GAFINTF

-580 YFASSTDLRTRPFME
+580 YFASLTDLRARPFME
-595 VPYKNKKIFER
+595 VPYKNKKIFEQ
-606 SCRLPVLKEFMTIL
+606 SCRLPVLKEFMSIL
-620 NPVSILSK
+620 NPISIM
-628 SEDIKSDK
+628 IKQIDQKETK
-636 LAVLLGEYKKKAINK
+636 LKAMISIIKERKNNR
-651 SPMNFITK
+651 SPMNFVTK
-659 NFYPLIE
+659 NFYPLTEESVI
-666 PSANVSKKDKDEDES
+666 SKKDKDE
-681 SSAAAVTTS
+681 SAAAV
-690 AAEASYNIFAACNFI
+690 AAVESKYNIFAACNFI
-705 LQRVADN
+705 LQRIADN
-712 LYDYTTDGLI
+712 LYEYNTDGLI

-817 VLDDKLPEVSNEEN
+817 VLDDKYNVAKTNEGSSEEN
-831 EETYKRKQFFPSDP
+831 EETYRRRQFFPSDP

-853 KIMLETD
+853 NIMLEID
-860 GSGNPQM
+860 GSGNQQM

-873 VINDETI
+873 VINDETV

-941 DIPQEILSDEI
+941 DIPEEILSDEI

-958 SEKQTMGLRDF
+958 TEKQTMGLRDF

-1035 KKDFQ
+1035 RKDFQ

-1055 VRSGRAMATDKGNA
+1055 VRSGKAMATDKGNA
-1069 ITQAVFGLNAL
+1069 ITQAVFGQNAL

-1093 KGEPGFDISSCQ
+1093 KGESGFDISSCQ

-1115 QIFYNFMRNIAEC
+1115 QTFYNFMRNIAEC
-1128 TKEGGYF
+1128 TREGGYF

-1146 NKLKM
+1146 NKLRM

-1156 GDTIYHNEK
+1156 GDTIYYNDK
-1165 KVWSLT
+1165 KVWSIT
-1171 KDYDSVSYENNITS
+1171 KDYDAVSFEDNITS

-1190 SVYQESINQTIPE
+1190 SVYQDSINQTIPE

-1217 YGFRLLPRD
+1217 YGFRLLPRE

-1236 SGLFVEMYNK
+1236 SGLFIEMYNK
-1246 MMDEIRKYPKTEKE
+1246 MMDEIRKFPKTEKE
-1260 YGMASGMMEYEKR
+1260 YGMAPGMMDYEKR

-1279 FFVFQ
+1279 YFVFQ

-1292 KLTKSILEQLPDE
+1292 KLTKSILEHLPDE
-1305 IEFEDKQTK
+1305 IEFEDRQTE

-1319 VEKVDKE
+1319 VEKTDKE
-1326 LKPKVKNLKKK
+1326 LKPKVRNLKKK
-1337 LLLQGQDVEIN
+1337 ILLQGQDVELN
-1348 IEDEADEADVE
+1348 IEDEDKPLKEKDVK
-1359 AVSVEAIVKSDSKS
+1359 AVVEEVKAVEHVLESSNGAEK
-1373 DSKSDKNKKAK
+1373 KKKEKEKDKVK

-1391 ESTETEVTGVVKK
+1391 EPTGAEKK
-1404 KATRKK
+1404 KTTRKK

>member
-1 MDTKKKPTKEDIEYA
+1 MDTKKKPTKEEIANA
-16 KKRLAEAKQKAA
+16 KKKLAEAKQRAA
-28 DYDEQVIREKKE
+28 DYDAQMEEEKK
-40 RLLEEKNK
+40 KNRFAN
-48 PYIQPKD
+48 KD
-55 RKKNNAP
+55 KDKDK
-62 ASALEK
+62 EK

-95 EDLEKIEANKLGWND
+95 EDLEKIEANKLGWNN

-136 VLVVEGMIPKGLETG
+136 VLVVEGMVPKGLETG
-151 EEGKKGET
+151 EKGEKE
-159 GKKDRYEKRKPV
+159 KKDRYEKRKPV

-182 LLLKTEAAKYSE
+182 LLLKTEAAKYTE

-208 ITKTD
+208 LTKTD

-227 TLSPEG
+227 TINSEG
-233 KYSLK
+233 NYSLK

-303 EPVQPAEFN
+303 EPVQPADFN

-355 VHRDYPLKVELS
+355 IHREYPLKVELS

-401 IEVVNYEARQQLRN
+401 IEVVNYEARQQFRN
-415 AQELVTHIQKV
+415 AQELVTNIQKA

-439 PVSYAEQK
+439 PVSYPEQK

-460 EAKKQGKEYIP
+460 AMKKQGKEYIP

-477 GDFIGPSSKTLQI
+477 SDFIGPSSKTLQI
-490 KNIGQVNPD
+490 KNIGQVNSD
-499 MVIPNITA
+499 MVIPNITT

-521 HMMFVSSKGK
+521 HMMFVSRKGK

-539 EVVFTGS
+539 EVVFTGAR
-546 KTEEQRCFNS
+546 TEEQRCFNS

-568 GAFINIF
+568 GVFINIF

-636 LAVLLGEYKKKAINK
+636 LAVLSGEYKKKAINK

-666 PSANVSKKDKDEDES
+666 GMSISKKDKDEDES
-681 SSAAAVTTS
+681 AAAATES
-690 AAEASYNIFAACNFI
+690 SYNIFAACNFI

-712 LYDYTTDGLI
+712 LYDYNTDGLI

-750 KWKPPKYNTIDFLV
+750 KWKPPRYNTIDFLV

-787 QSTQFN
+787 QSTQFS

-817 VLDDKLPEVSNEEN
+817 VLDDKIPEVSNEEN

-969 HNLFVKKILIR
+969 HNLFVKKMLIR

-1236 SGLFVEMYNK
+1236 SGLFIEMYNK

-1260 YGMASGMMEYEKR
+1260 YGIASGMMEYEKR

-1279 FFVFQ
+1279 YFVFQ

-1348 IEDEADEADVE
+1348 IEDEDV
-1359 AVSVEAIVKSDSKS
+1359 VEMNSKS
-1373 DSKSDKNKKAK
+1373 NSAETNSKSNSTETNKKAK
-1384 KTKKAEE
+1384 KTKKSEE
-1391 ESTETEVTGVVKK
+1391 DTGSEVTSVIKK

>member
-1 MDTKKKPTKEDIEYA
+1 MERKKPTKEDIANA
-16 KKRLAEAKQKAA
+16 KKKLAEAKQRAA
-28 DYDEQVIREKKE
+28 DYDEQVIKDKKAH
-40 RLLEEKNK
+40 LLEEKNK
-48 PYIQPKD
+48 PYIPPKD
-55 RKKNNAP
+55 RKRNVAHTLEENA
-62 ASALEK
+62 
-68 ENPSFEDIKIRSTS
+68 SFEDIKINLPS
-82 SDLPINKGIKLKA
+82 SEEAPINKYVQMKQSDINKITQA
-95 EDLEKIEANKLGWND
+95 RERDQADIEAEAAAD
-110 YNPDLYDPTKD
+110 
-121 QTGWFEGDL
+121 
-130 NKRPEE
+130 E
-136 VLVVEGMIPKGLETG
+136 VLIVKDMDMKRLQAKEREENEKMIEKDDGRKG
-151 EEGKKGET
+151 K
-159 GKKDRYEKRKPV
+159 YEKRKPP
-171 DPKIQIMKIAD
+171 DPKVQIMKIAS
-182 LLLKTEAAKYSE
+182 LFLRTEPVKYKD

-208 ITKTD
+208 ITKAD
-213 YDNVVKKLRSLEFI
+213 YDNVIKKLSSLGFK
-227 TLSPEG
+227 TVNTEG
-233 KYSLK
+233 TYTLK

-245 LKSGMFKISKDF
+245 LKTGTFKISRDF
-257 DRFRVEINGLENIQ
+257 DRLRVEINGINNIQ
-271 EYCQNGNIQHL
+271 EYCKNGNVQKLAERNLSNAISIQ
-282 LETKISSAVSIMK
+282 K
-295 KTDVFINE
+295 KTDVFE
-303 EPVQPAEFN
+303 KDEPVQSADFN
-312 EFNFRVT
+312 DFNFRVT
-319 YKNEEKI
+319 YKMEEKVNL
-326 SHNSKLGKEL
+326 HGKLGREVL
-336 IANWD
+336 SNWD
-341 KTKKQFRYLNRVTF
+341 KIKKQFRYINRVTF
-355 VHRDYPLKVELS
+355 SHPDLPFLVDLS
-367 IVRSSTKDNR
+367 IVRSSTKDSK
-377 GQMIKTYNVIDSN
+377 GQLIKTYNIIDSN
-390 VFKNQESYEIE
+390 VFNNQESYEIE
-401 IEVVNYEARQQLRN
+401 IEVNNFEAKNKYILG
-415 AQELVTHIQKV
+415 EDLVADIQKIS
-426 TKFVLCG
+426 KFVLCG
-433 LQKTNF
+433 LQKTNY
-439 PVSYAEQK
+439 PISYPEQK
-447 EIIAEYMKVVHEE
+447 QVISDYMRVLHEE
-460 EAKKQGKEYIP
+460 EAKKRGQEYVP

-477 GDFIGPSSKTLQI
+477 NDFIGPSSKTLQI
-490 KNIGQVNPD
+490 KNIGPVNPD

-507 PFSYCVTDKADGDR
+507 PFSYVVTDKADGDR
-521 HMMFVSSKGK
+521 HLMFINSKGK
-531 IYLINMQM
+531 IYLINTQM
-539 EVVFTGS
+539 EVAFTGA

-568 GAFINIF
+568 GVFINTF

-580 YFASSTDLRTRPFME
+580 YFASSTDLRTRPFVE
-595 VPYKNKKIFER
+595 VPYKIKDKKIFEK
-606 SCRLPVLKEFMTIL
+606 SCRLPVLKEFMTVL
-620 NPVSILSK
+620 KPESIMAQRISVG
-628 SEDIKSDK
+628 E
-636 LAVLLGEYKKKAINK
+636 AVVGQYKKNSTNK

-659 NFYPLIE
+659 NFYPVFE
-666 PSANVSKKDKDEDES
+666 ESASKKEDE
-681 SSAAAVTTS
+681 TS
-690 AAEASYNIFAACNFI
+690 TASAEATYNIFAACNFI

-712 LYDYTTDGLI
+712 LYEYNTDGLI

-729 VGGNTVLEAGPL
+729 VGGSNILEAGPL
-741 RKVRWDYSF
+741 KKVRWDYSF

-764 STKKGA
+764 TTKKGA
-770 DGQDITTP
+770 NSQDITTP
-778 IFENGLNVM
+778 IFENGFNVK

-817 VLDDKLPEVSNEEN
+817 VLDDKMPEVSNEEN

-853 KIMLETD
+853 NIMLETD
-860 GSGNPQM
+860 GNGNPQM

-880 VEFRYDLTRE
+880 VEFRYDLARE

-941 DIPQEILSDEI
+941 DIPEEILSDEI

-958 SEKQTMGLRDF
+958 TEKLTMGLRDF

-980 NVSRNGNTLIDFACG
+980 NVSRNGNSLIDFACG

-1035 KKDFQ
+1035 RKDFQ

-1055 VRSGRAMATDKGNA
+1055 VRSGKAMATDKGNA

-1080 DSSLGPAVKRQYA
+1080 EKNLGPAVKRQYA

-1115 QIFYNFMRNIAEC
+1115 HTFYNFMRNVAEC
-1128 TKEGGYF
+1128 TREGGYF

-1146 NKLKM
+1146 NKLKQ
-1151 KQQGE
+1151 KPQGD

-1165 KVWSLT
+1165 KVWSMT
-1171 KDYDSVSYENNITS
+1171 KDYDSVSFENNISS

-1236 SGLFVEMYNK
+1236 SGLFIEMYNK
-1246 MMDEIRKYPKTEKE
+1246 MMDEIRKFPKTEKE
-1260 YGMASGMMEYEKR
+1260 YGMAPNMMDYEKR

-1279 FFVFQ
+1279 YFVFQ

-1305 IEFEDKQTK
+1305 IEFEDKQTAI
-1314 KAQKV
+1314 AQKV

-1337 LLLQGQDVEIN
+1337 LLLQGQDVELN
-1348 IEDEADEADVE
+1348 IEDEDKPAI
-1359 AVSVEAIVKSDSKS
+1359 SEAIVEAKAKAEEP
-1373 DSKSDKNKKAK
+1373 KKKVK
-1384 KTKKAEE
+1384 KTKKVELDIKEAKEGKEGKEGKEE
-1391 ESTETEVTGVVKK
+1391 KEEKEEKEAKEGKEKK
-1404 KATRKK
+1404 KTTRKK
-1410 KVLIGDINE
+1410 KVLIGDIIE